1 MCRDPP
7 ILFGESPPLD
17 CAAPMR
23 LIITRSVMSGVDCG
37 LRRLAAVRLV
47 VAVLLRRLAVAVAT
61 VAAPTA
67 LAAIAFCAV
76 ENMSQ
81 SEKYGETYN

>member
-17 CAAPMR
+17 CDAPMR

-37 LRRLAAVRLV
+37 SRRLAAVRPV

-67 LAAIAFCAV
+67 FAAIAFCAV